1 MSGPNWGKRTNNYKA
16 NTNKYSFDAVLVN
29 VFRLRRLLLSAAEAN
44 MNSIRIW
51 GGGVYE
57 SDDFYDI
64 TDELGILVWQ
74 DMMFACS
81 MYPAESD
88 FLQNVNDE
96 TVYQVSRLNIAFYK

>member
-1 MSGPNWGKRTNNYKA
+1 
-16 NTNKYSFDAVLVN
+16 
-29 VFRLRRLLLSAAEAN
+29 

-64 TDELGILVWQ
+64 TDELGLLVWQ

-81 MYPAESD
+81 MYPTDPD
-88 FLQNVNDE
+88 FLQAVDDE
-96 TVYQVSRLNIAFYK
+96 TVYQVFK